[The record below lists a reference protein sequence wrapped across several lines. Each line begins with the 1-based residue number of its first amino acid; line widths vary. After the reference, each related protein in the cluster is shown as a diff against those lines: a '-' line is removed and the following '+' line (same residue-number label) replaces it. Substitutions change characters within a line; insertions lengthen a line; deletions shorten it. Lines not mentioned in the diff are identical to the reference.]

1 MKKLTSNNA
10 TQDAQLPTAASA
22 SAGSIASLRP
32 IRQLF
37 RQLPVLT
44 QGQDSA
50 GALVVLADSA
60 ESSMRTIHLGLA
72 ALGQL
77 VARSS
82 LDIQDGSI
90 SAESMENLGFLMAE
104 LGDLAA
110 ECMRIASSCRSVAQ
124 AGQGGSDA

>member
-1 MKKLTSNNA
+1 MKKSTSNFA
-10 TQDAQLPTAASA
+10 SQDAPPPTGAVL
-22 SAGSIASLRP
+22 AGGGVSVRP

-37 RQLPVLT
+37 RQLPALT
-44 QGQDSA
+44 QGQLRA
-50 GALVVLADSA
+50 GALIVLAHSA
-60 ESSMRTIHLGLA
+60 ESAMRTIHLGLA

-82 LDIQDGSI
+82 LDIQDGTV

-110 ECMRIASSCRSVAQ
+110 ECMRIASECRST
-124 AGQGGSDA
+124 AGDRQGNADA

>member
-1 MKKLTSNNA
+1 M
-10 TQDAQLPTAASA
+10 
-22 SAGSIASLRP
+22 RP

-37 RQLPVLT
+37 RQLSVLT
-44 QGQDSA
+44 EGQGRA
-50 GALVVLADSA
+50 GALIVLANSA
-60 ESSMRTIHLGLA
+60 ESAMRTIHLGLA

-82 LDIQDGSI
+82 LDIQDGTV

-110 ECMRIASSCRSVAQ
+110 ECMRIASECRFTAVAR
-124 AGQGGSDA
+124 QGDADA

>member
-1 MKKLTSNNA
+1 MKKSTSNSGSR
-10 TQDAQLPTAASA
+10 DAPPPAGAVPAGGAAPV
-22 SAGSIASLRP
+22 RP

-37 RQLPVLT
+37 RQLSVLT
-44 QGQDSA
+44 EGQGRA
-50 GALVVLADSA
+50 GALIVLANSA
-60 ESSMRTIHLGLA
+60 ESAMRTIHLGLA

-82 LDIQDGSI
+82 LDIQDGTV

-110 ECMRIASSCRSVAQ
+110 ECMRIASECRFTAVAR
-124 AGQGGSDA
+124 QGDADA